1 MLKNLSIFNK
11 KISFGRIL
19 AVFSWSFIG
28 WLVGSI
34 LGSYLFEGIGETIL
48 GLIFIFPGALWG
60 LKSKLII
67 V

>member
-19 AVFSWSFIG
+19 SIISWSFLG
-28 WLVGSI
+28 YLAGSI
-34 LGSYLFEGIGETIL
+34 LGSYLFEDVGQTIL
-48 GLIFIFPGALWG
+48 SIIFIFPGALWG
-60 LKSKLII
+60 LKSKWII